1 MSKQKKFKR
10 LLDLPDDES
19 YAEFLKLSPDEQRE
33 YEQYAKA
40 QAEHYKRLTMDGEGK
55 LKELEEQI
63 KQKDEEYKRLKGL
76 H

>member
-1 MSKQKKFKR
+1 MKKQKKFER

-19 YAEFLKLSPDEQRE
+19 YAEFLKLSLDEQRE

-40 QAEHYKRLTMDGEGK
+40 QAEHYKRLTIDADAK

-63 KQKDEEYKRLKGL
+63 KQQDEEYKRLKGL

>member
-1 MSKQKKFKR
+1 MNKQKKFQR
-10 LLDLPDDES
+10 LLALPDDES
-19 YAEFLKLSPDEQRE
+19 YTEFLELSPDEQRE

-40 QAEHYKRLTMDGEGK
+40 QAEHYKRLTTDADAK

-63 KQKDEEYKRLKGL
+63 KQQDEEYKYLKGL